1 MAGAEFLCPP
11 WTQRLSRYAE
21 NLLRGLFCGPEKS
34 RGGFVFGRTGDGKTS
49 QSAFEQL
56 TGRCSHLKES
66 TMNPIKHFPTLDRR
80 VLLSSLAMLPLLSAT
95 LRSTSA
101 SAQAQPIRCR
111 PGTRGRPRLRSSTL
125 SRASRRKAGLTSY
138 RSISA
143 SRPSTM
149 TARSGSSSR
158 CMCNWPSSSTA

>member
-1 MAGAEFLCPP
+1 
-11 WTQRLSRYAE
+11 
-21 NLLRGLFCGPEKS
+21 
-34 RGGFVFGRTGDGKTS
+34 
-49 QSAFEQL
+49 
-56 TGRCSHLKES
+56 
-66 TMNPIKHFPTLDRR
+66 MNPIKQFPRIDRR
-80 VLLSSLAMLPLLSAT
+80 VLLSSLAMLPLLSAS

-101 SAQAQPIRCR
+101 PAQTQPD
-111 PGTRGRPRLRSSTL
+111 PLPSWNEGATKARSSTS

-158 CMCNWPSSSTA
+158 CMCNWPSRSTA